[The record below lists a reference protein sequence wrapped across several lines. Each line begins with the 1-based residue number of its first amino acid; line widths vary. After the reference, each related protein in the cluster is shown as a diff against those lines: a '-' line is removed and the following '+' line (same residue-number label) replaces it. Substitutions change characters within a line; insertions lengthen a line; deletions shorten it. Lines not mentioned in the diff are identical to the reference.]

1 VKDQSNELGIK
12 YPGFSVNEMILEI
25 KADTDPFSVLP
36 ETVEVSLDNGRIIS
50 ANVQWDEGKKEDNT
64 VSGII
69 VVPGIKGKVQVNA
82 LNEIEDEKENN
93 DKIYFVFVAGLLL
106 SFISLLFLSKKKKKI
121 KDEKT

>member
-1 VKDQSNELGIK
+1 
-12 YPGFSVNEMILEI
+12 
-25 KADTDPFSVLP
+25 
-36 ETVEVSLDNGRIIS
+36 
-50 ANVQWDEGKKEDNT
+50 
-64 VSGII
+64 

-93 DKIYFVFVAGLLL
+93 DKIYFVFAAGLLL